1 VKIGETLMS
10 QPLFQTV
17 IEHIEKLS
25 EEQNLLFEL
34 IQKRRIE
41 KRYTEIAKN
50 ADETLIALRTGTA
63 KRGTIADLKA
73 DLLDEDEE

>member
-1 VKIGETLMS
+1 MS

-17 IEHIEKLS
+17 IEYVELS
-25 EEQNLLFEL
+25 EEEQNLSFEL
-34 IQKRRIE
+34 IRKRRIE
-41 KRYTEIAKN
+41 KRRAEIVNN
-50 ADETLIALRTGTA
+50 ATETLTALKTGTA